1 MSVSPGWYDDP
12 QRPGVERFHD
22 GRAWTAHV
30 RNDLPDIPLAPWVD
44 SRTVVRPVDARP
56 PRSTRAAASAVGLGL
71 LGIVLVTWAG
81 ASTTVAALGNGAVE
95 PVVAPTEGGDPVL
108 PLHDCDDVAT
118 ATASLAREYGDL
130 PLAGWAGAPV
140 TVADHQP
147 VTALP
152 RRASSTSYSSAPRP
166 PSSPTGAWARSS
178 CPSASTPMPRSGST
192 TPSSDATLWTEEDQ

>member
-152 RRASSTSYSSAPRP
+152 PEGEQYLVLECTAAAEFTD
-166 PSSPTGAWARSS
+166 
-178 CPSASTPMPRSGST
+178 GSVGEVLM
-192 TPSSDATLWTEEDQ
+192 SLSVDSDAAIWVDYAQQ